1 EGPGAGG
8 MARGQPGLLA
18 AQHRRARRRESR
30 VAEDQ
35 LDSAVRKPP
44 HARPFSVLPQS
55 LGMLLEIAQ
64 MPVGAERAPAVAVA
78 ERVEM
83 LVARERPR
91 LVVQAL
97 QEPMEELAHAS
108 RLARVRRCGSAKS
121 PMRLRTRPL
130 GNVKGGRRSA
140 RAMRLPGRALRCGP
154 RHTDRGSK

>member
-1 EGPGAGG
+1 
-8 MARGQPGLLA
+8 
-18 AQHRRARRRESR
+18 
-30 VAEDQ
+30 EDQ

-55 LGMLLEIAQ
+55 LEMLLKIAQ
-64 MPVGAERAPAVAVA
+64 MPIGAERAPAVAVA

-108 RLARVRRCGSAKS
+108 RLARVRRGGSAKF
-121 PMRLRTRPL
+121 PRRLRTRPR
-130 GNVKGGRRSA
+130 GNVKGGRWSA
-140 RAMRLPGRALRCGP
+140 RGKRLPRRGRRDCP
-154 RHTDRGSK
+154 RRRDRACKRPA